1 MCVVWLQIQA
11 SLESTHAV
19 LADEHVKSG
28 DLKKAFPCDEALYYS
43 WDKMSPVSGSGFFG
57 ISGFGSSGVQLYFKS
72 GCAVTPPHSE
82 LALSEALNYM
92 RQFSLGTFSA
102 ISID

>member
-1 MCVVWLQIQA
+1 MVCVQIQA

-19 LADEHVKSG
+19 LADAHVQSG
-28 DLKKAFPCDEALYYS
+28 DLKKALPCDEALYYS
-43 WDKMSPVSGSGFFG
+43 WDKISPGSGSGCFG
-57 ISGFGSSGVQLYFKS
+57 IPGFGSSGAQLYFKS
-72 GCAVTPPHSE
+72 GCAVTATHSE

-102 ISID
+102 IPWID